1 MNILDK
7 LVEDK
12 KKIIYNRIYKIP
24 TSFPYKEK
32 DYFFNTLAKNRFNI
46 IAEVK
51 PSSPVK
57 GTLLSLSIS
66 EILKIYDMSE
76 EISAISILTA
86 ESFSASLVNLQLA
99 RNITKKPL
107 LQKDFIL
114 IPEQIYE
121 GRLLGADAILLIA
134 RILMEEELESLYR
147 LIIKLDMEP
156 IIEIYDERDLE
167 KVLKLNP
174 RIVMINNRDLSSF
187 KVDIKNTIRLL
198 SYIPKDILVI
208 SASGIKDKED
218 IKILY
223 EHGVRAVLV
232 GESIVTSEN
241 PKEKIKELFEGC
253 GLKSVE

>member
-12 KKIIYNRIYKIP
+12 RKIIHNRIYKIP

-66 EILKIYDMSE
+66 EILRIYDMSE

-174 RIVMINNRDLSSF
+174 RILMINNRDLSSF

-241 PKEKIKELFEGC
+241 PKEKIMELFEGC

>member
-12 KKIIYNRIYKIP
+12 RKIIYNRIYKIP

-66 EILKIYDMSE
+66 EILRIYDMSE

-241 PKEKIKELFEGC
+241 PKGKNKGAI
-253 GLKSVE
+253 